1 MPASHPRLSEHVFI
15 VFADDWGRHPSSCQ
29 HLFRR
34 IIPHAQVI
42 WVNTIGLRTPR
53 INLHDFRRTM
63 QVIRAWVRPDA
74 QAGTRARAGGSGAVL
89 PPAHCALPNG
99 AACPHILSPVMWPS
113 FRSRGSVAFNHHL
126 LSRAVHKAL
135 RHIAP
140 GKHPILVS
148 TSPTVPGL
156 FRDHAFR
163 RKVYYCVDDFTHWR
177 GIDGRAVH
185 RLEQETLDACDLMI
199 AASASILETRS
210 SCASVSTLLT
220 HGVDLTHFSCATRDP
235 SSPLAALPR
244 PLVGMFG
251 IFDRRVDGKAL
262 KAAALLS
269 PQATFVILG
278 PVVDRDPGEFR
289 DLPNVR
295 FMGSVPYADLPGHVC
310 HFDLCMLP
318 YVVDE
323 STHHINPLK
332 LKEYLAT
339 GKPVIAS
346 PIPEAIGLAD
356 HLVLADAQAFP
367 GAVASALSVI
377 APASAAKP
385 IRLRPRLED
394 FLRSESWEA
403 KAACFL
409 SKVMEGL

>member
-1 MPASHPRLSEHVFI
+1 MPFSHPRLAGYVFV

-53 INLHDFRRTM
+53 VNLHDVQRTM
-63 QVIRAWVRPDA
+63 QVIGAWVRPDA
-74 QAGTRARAGGSGAVL
+74 NSRRRFGASAVD
-89 PPAHCALPNG
+89 PAVN
-99 AACPHILSPVMWPS
+99 AASTMPSNDGVCPHILSPVMWPS
-113 FRSRGSVAFNHHL
+113 FQGPRSSALNHRL

-135 RHIAP
+135 RHLAP
-140 GKHPILVS
+140 GKQPILVS

-163 RKVYYCVDDFTHWR
+163 RTVYYCVDDFTHWH
-177 GIDGRAVH
+177 GIDGRTVH

-199 AASASILETRS
+199 AASATILETRS
-210 SCASVSTLLT
+210 SLANVSTLLS
-220 HGVDLTHFSCATRDP
+220 HGVDLTHFSRAKRDP

-251 IFDRRVDGKAL
+251 IFDRRVDGQAL
-262 KAAALLS
+262 RAAALLS

-295 FMGSVPYADLPGHVC
+295 FMGPVPYADLPGHVC

-323 STHHINPLK
+323 STRHISPLK

-346 PIPEAIGLAD
+346 PIPEAIRLAD

-367 GAVASALSVI
+367 GAVASALSAI
-377 APASAAKP
+377 ASASSAKP